1 VSSVGLYVGEDEL
14 RSESF
19 CLYLLMAGLRAT
31 MLGLCGAGDGT
42 QDLVH
47 TR

>member
-1 VSSVGLYVGEDEL
+1 
-14 RSESF
+14 
-19 CLYLLMAGLRAT
+19 MAGLRAT